1 MNLEELYTNL
11 KEFYFLDDIT
21 EEFKTFQSFKQ
32 FMEEETNRRKI
43 ISEIKEDVC
52 NRHIINTENEIME
65 ANHIFHAINRIY
77 GDDIEILDKHSI
89 RINTNQFERVISYD
103 TANKLSKWLYGENIN
118 HFLNTRTTDCDTI
131 VVSVLDADEIKN
143 VHFPLIESKE
153 LFSFIV
159 NQIELSD
166 INIEKEWINLNKDND
181 NPCIGEMKVGDFL
194 IELLN
199 ITDTKVG
206 LEFLSVDNNDKQGEY
221 WLKDSQD
228 RDVPVQ
234 CYYYDEIE
242 IDSNDNEETVIKKV
256 NLLTRTLCS
265 ESQMMMEHCF
275 ETEDIYAKIEDY
287 HNAHIQEKEQ
297 QLEEI

>member
-1 MNLEELYTNL
+1 MNLEDLYTNL

-89 RINTNQFERVISYD
+89 RINTNQFERVVSYD

-131 VVSVLDADEIKN
+131 VVSVLDAEEKKMFIFHLLKAKNSFLLLSIKSN
-143 VHFPLIESKE
+143 YQILI
-153 LFSFIV
+153 
-159 NQIELSD
+159 
-166 INIEKEWINLNKDND
+166 
-181 NPCIGEMKVGDFL
+181 
-194 IELLN
+194 
-199 ITDTKVG
+199 
-206 LEFLSVDNNDKQGEY
+206 
-221 WLKDSQD
+221 LKKNGS
-228 RDVPVQ
+228 
-234 CYYYDEIE
+234 
-242 IDSNDNEETVIKKV
+242 T
-256 NLLTRTLCS
+256 
-265 ESQMMMEHCF
+265 
-275 ETEDIYAKIEDY
+275 
-287 HNAHIQEKEQ
+287 
-297 QLEEI
+297 